1 MKTIPQ
7 VETPANTLG
16 NLRIPPTL
24 NSLARLAEYQPKTHW
39 QPGDPLPRH
48 AQPDARAAL
57 ARNADAY
64 EQFKRDE
71 ERKHLADRRVAA

>member
-7 VETPANTLG
+7 STPPANTLG

-24 NSLARLAEYQPKTHW
+24 NSLARLSEYQPPTRFR
-39 QPGDPLPRH
+39 PGAPLPKNSH
-48 AQPDARAAL
+48 PEAHAAL

-64 EQFKRDE
+64 EQRLRDE
-71 ERKHLADRRVAA
+71 ERKHFASRRAA